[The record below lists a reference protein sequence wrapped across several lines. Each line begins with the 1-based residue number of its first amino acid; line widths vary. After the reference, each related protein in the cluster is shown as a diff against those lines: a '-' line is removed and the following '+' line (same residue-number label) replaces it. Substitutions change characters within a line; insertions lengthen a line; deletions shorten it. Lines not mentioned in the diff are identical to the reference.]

1 MRNRIFGVIWGG
13 LILVNFFMTGG
24 PQGAGAYKA
33 GQTGALVFGVLLML
47 VGGYTLVKGGRKAG

>member
-1 MRNRIFGVIWGG
+1 MRNRILGAIGVIWG
-13 LILVNFFMTGG
+13 FMTGG